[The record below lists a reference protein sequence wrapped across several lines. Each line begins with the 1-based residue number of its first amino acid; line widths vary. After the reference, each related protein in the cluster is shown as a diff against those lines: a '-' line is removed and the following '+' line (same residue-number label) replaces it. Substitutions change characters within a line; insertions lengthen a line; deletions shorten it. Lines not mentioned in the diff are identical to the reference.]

1 MIVDCTMFH
10 WEFDL
15 LEIRMRELWDVVDY
29 FYVTESVCDHR
40 GNDRE
45 LILSKNIEK
54 FDWAKEKLVVIV
66 SDKPENAKT
75 SWDYERY
82 QRLKS
87 VEACKNIVQDNDLI
101 LISDID
107 EIMNAES
114 VLKADKIGGIFTMKM
129 PMFYYYM
136 NLYVEDWSYAKAI
149 TYKYLQN
156 PNILRSRDPNR
167 TAIIDNAG
175 WHFSYLGTPDQIS
188 YKIKTFAHDEYDKKD
203 FTDIDKITESVYNRE
218 DIFKRSSKK
227 FIKTS
232 VENLPKYV
240 LENIEKYNNFIL
252 RSKDE

>member
-29 FYVTESVCDHR
+29 FYVTESICDHR

-45 LILSKNIEK
+45 LILSKNIDR
-54 FDWAKEKLVVIV
+54 FDWAKEKLVVIT
-66 SDKPENAKT
+66 SDKPKDAVT

-87 VEACKNIVQDNDLI
+87 VKACKNIVQEDDLI

-136 NLYVEDWSYAKAI
+136 NLYVEDWIYPKAI
-149 TYKYLQN
+149 TYKYLED
-156 PNILRSRDPNR
+156 PNTLRSRDPNR
-167 TAIIDNAG
+167 TAIIENAG
-175 WHFSYLGTPDQIS
+175 WHFSYLGTPDQIR

-203 FTDIDKITESVYNRE
+203 FTDVDKIKESIYNRE
-218 DIFKRSSKK
+218 DIFKRSDKK
-227 FIKTS
+227 FTVKQIDH
-232 VENLPKYV
+232 LPKYV
-240 LENIEKYNNFIL
+240 LNNIEKYNNFIL
-252 RSKDE
+252 RSENE

>member
-45 LILSKNIEK
+45 LILSKNIDR
-54 FDWAKEKLVVIV
+54 FDWAKEKLVVIT
-66 SDKPENAKT
+66 SDKPKNATT

-87 VEACKNIVQDNDLI
+87 VEACKNIIQDNDLI

-136 NLYVEDWSYAKAI
+136 NLYVEDWSYPKAI

-188 YKIKTFAHDEYDKKD
+188 YKIKTFAHDEYDKKN
-203 FTDIDKITESVYNRE
+203 FTDIDKITESIYNRE

-227 FIKTS
+227 FITTG